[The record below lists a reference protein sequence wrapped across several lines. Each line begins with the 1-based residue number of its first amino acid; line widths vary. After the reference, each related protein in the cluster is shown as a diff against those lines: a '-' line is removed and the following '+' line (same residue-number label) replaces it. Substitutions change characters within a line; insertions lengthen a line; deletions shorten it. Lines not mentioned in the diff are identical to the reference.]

1 MGEVK
6 DDSKI
11 LEIEVSG
18 EPEPIDK
25 PTLSSPTF
33 ALVENPFKVTG
44 MTPEANQ
51 EVWIELD
58 VDYGLDEKI
67 ASGISDSARKFE
79 IEVQLT
85 EIGFNKIHS
94 EIETFGLN
102 KTSPSKTVLTLNYV
116 VVGGI
121 ALAVF
126 LLLWRAGVFKGIG
139 GVER

>member
-1 MGEVK
+1 MGEK
-6 DDSKI
+6 LDDTK
-11 LEIEVSG
+11 LLGIEVSG
-18 EPEPIDK
+18 EAEPIDR
-25 PTLSSPTF
+25 PTLSTPSF

-44 MTPEANQ
+44 MTPDANQ

-67 ASGISDSARKFE
+67 ASGISDSNRKFE
-79 IEVQLT
+79 IEIQLT

-126 LLLWRAGVFKGIG
+126 LLLWRAGIFKGIG
-139 GVER
+139 GKE